1 MESKIGVYICS
12 GCDIDQ
18 ALDVDELVKVAGK
31 ECKAPVSKTHPFL
44 CSEEGVQLMKE
55 DQKNEGVNRF
65 MIAACSQ
72 RYHEATFDMGDDS
85 LVVRA
90 PIREYVAWT
99 QKTKDEN
106 GEFDEDTQLAGEE
119 YIQMYYAKIKKHG
132 IPEAFEQDTSKNLLV
147 IGGGVSGMTAAME
160 AANAGYSVNLVE
172 KEDHLGG
179 FCLDEYKL
187 IPAQAPFRDP
197 QMNSVSEAVSAVA
210 SNNLITVHASS
221 FVVSISGQPGEFQVK
236 LNSEGEFKEFK
247 SGAIIMATGSHPYDA
262 EKLTELGIQYENVI
276 SSAEFEQMAKS
287 GNIQR
292 KDGTPAL
299 NIGFIQCAGS
309 RTPEH
314 LPYCSGTCCMDSL
327 KQAAYIRE
335 QNPDAKAHIIYRDIR
350 TPGLYEDFY
359 RTRQDDPG
367 VFLTQGD
374 VVGVNETENKNIA
387 IDVDNTLFG
396 EPVTMEMD
404 LVVLAVGQVPSTMKG
419 ESALNL
425 QYRQGPDLPELKYGY
440 PDSHFICFPYE
451 TRRTGIYAVG
461 SVRQPMDINDA
472 KLDATGAA
480 LKAIQAIELT
490 DQGKTVHPRVGDLTF
505 PEFALSR
512 CTSCKR
518 CTEECPFGVLE
529 VDDKGMPLPNPAR
542 CRSCGICMGSCPVQ
556 IISFKD
562 SSPNIFKEMMTS
574 YEMPDEFDEKPRVLI
589 FVCENDALPVF
600 DMAALER
607 LKINTNVRIMPMR
620 CLGGT
625 NLIYVTDALS
635 YGYDGIMF
643 MGCAFGDDYQC
654 HFVNG
659 SELANMRLSKVQET
673 IGRLNLEPER
683 VRQYAISMNDYE
695 KLPKII
701 DDFVEELEDFGP
713 NPFKGM

>member
-1 MESKIGVYICS
+1 MESKIGVYVCS

-18 ALDVDELVKVAGK
+18 ALDVDELVKVASK
-31 ECKAPVSKTHPFL
+31 ECKAPVAKTHPFL
-44 CSEEGVQLMKE
+44 CSEEGVQMMKE

-72 RYHEATFDMGDDS
+72 RYHEATFDMGDDNI
-85 LVVRA
+85 VVRA

-99 QKTKDEN
+99 QNTKDEK
-106 GEFDEDTQLAGEE
+106 GEVDEDTQLAGEE
-119 YIQMYYAKIKKHG
+119 YLQMYYAKIKKHG
-132 IPEAFEQDTSKNLLV
+132 IPEPFEQDTSKNLLV

-210 SNNLITVHASS
+210 SNDLITVHASS

-236 LNSEGEFKEFK
+236 LNTDGEFKEFK
-247 SGAIIMATGSHPYDA
+247 SGAIIMATGSHPFDA
-262 EKLTELGIQYENVI
+262 EKLTELGIKYENVI
-276 SSAEFEQMAKS
+276 SSVEFEQMAKS
-287 GNIQR
+287 GKIQR
-292 KDGTPAL
+292 NDGKPAL

-335 QNPDAKAHIIYRDIR
+335 QNPDAKAHIIYRDMR

-480 LKAIQAIELT
+480 LKAIQAMELT

-529 VDDKGMPLPNPAR
+529 EDEKGTPFPNPAR

-574 YEMPDEFDEKPRVLI
+574 YELPDEFEEKPRILI
-589 FVCENDALPVF
+589 FACENDALPVF

-635 YGYDGIMF
+635 VGYDGIMF

-654 HFVNG
+654 HFVKG
-659 SELANMRLSKVQET
+659 SELANMRLGKVQET

-701 DDFVEELEDFGP
+701 DDFVEELGDFGP

>member
-1 MESKIGVYICS
+1 MESKIGVYVCS

-18 ALDVDELVKVAGK
+18 ALDVDELVKVASK
-31 ECKAPVSKTHPFL
+31 ECKAPVAKTHPFL
-44 CSEEGVQLMKE
+44 CSEEGVQMMKE

-72 RYHEATFDMGDDS
+72 RYHEATFDMGDDNI
-85 LVVRA
+85 VVRA

-99 QKTKDEN
+99 QNTKDEK
-106 GEFDEDTQLAGEE
+106 GEVDEDTQLAGEE
-119 YIQMYYAKIKKHG
+119 YLQMYYAKIKKHG
-132 IPEAFEQDTSKNLLV
+132 IPEPFEQDTSKNLLV

-210 SNNLITVHASS
+210 SNDLITVHASS

-236 LNSEGEFKEFK
+236 LNTDGEFKEFK
-247 SGAIIMATGSHPYDA
+247 SGAIIMATGSHPFDA
-262 EKLTELGIQYENVI
+262 EKLTELGIKYENVI
-276 SSAEFEQMAKS
+276 SSVEFEQMAKS
-287 GNIQR
+287 GKIQR
-292 KDGTPAL
+292 NDGKPAL

-335 QNPDAKAHIIYRDIR
+335 QNPDAKAHIIYRDMR

-374 VVGVNETENKNIA
+374 VVGVNETENQNIT

-480 LKAIQAIELT
+480 LKAIQAMELT

-529 VDDKGMPLPNPAR
+529 EDEKGTPFPNPAR

-574 YEMPDEFDEKPRVLI
+574 YELPDEFEEKPRILI
-589 FVCENDALPVF
+589 FACENDALPVF

-635 YGYDGIMF
+635 VGYDGIMF

-654 HFVNG
+654 HFVKG
-659 SELANMRLSKVQET
+659 SELANMRLGKVQET

-701 DDFVEELEDFGP
+701 DDFVEELGDFGP

>member
-1 MESKIGVYICS
+1 MESKIGVYVCS

-18 ALDVDELVKVAGK
+18 ALDVDELVKVASK
-31 ECKAPVSKTHPFL
+31 ECKAPVAKTHPFL
-44 CSEEGVQLMKE
+44 CSEEGVQMMKE

-72 RYHEATFDMGDDS
+72 RYHEATFDMGDDNI
-85 LVVRA
+85 VVRA

-99 QKTKDEN
+99 QNTKDEK
-106 GEFDEDTQLAGEE
+106 GEVDEDTQLAGEE
-119 YIQMYYAKIKKHG
+119 YLQMYYAKIKKHG
-132 IPEAFEQDTSKNLLV
+132 IPEPFEQDTSKNLLV

-210 SNNLITVHASS
+210 SNDLITVHASS

-236 LNSEGEFKEFK
+236 LNTDGGFKEFK

-262 EKLTELGIQYENVI
+262 EKLTELGIKYENVI
-276 SSAEFEQMAKS
+276 SSVEFEQMAKS
-287 GNIQR
+287 GKIQR
-292 KDGTPAL
+292 NDGKPAL

-335 QNPDAKAHIIYRDIR
+335 QNPDAKAHIIYRDMR

-480 LKAIQAIELT
+480 LKAIQAMELT

-529 VDDKGMPLPNPAR
+529 EDEKGTPFPNPAR

-574 YEMPDEFDEKPRVLI
+574 YELPDEFEEKPRILI
-589 FVCENDALPVF
+589 FACENDALPVF

-635 YGYDGIMF
+635 VGYDGIMF

-654 HFVNG
+654 HFVKG
-659 SELANMRLSKVQET
+659 SELANMRLGKVQET

-701 DDFVEELEDFGP
+701 DDFVEELGDFGP

>member
-236 LNSEGEFKEFK
+236 LNTDGGFKEFK

-262 EKLTELGIQYENVI
+262 EKLTELGIKYENVI

-287 GNIQR
+287 GKIQR
-292 KDGTPAL
+292 KDGKPAL

-425 QYRQGPDLPELKYGY
+425 QYHQGPDLPELKYGY

-529 VDDKGMPLPNPAR
+529 EDDKGMPLPNPAR

-659 SELANMRLSKVQET
+659 SELANMRLGKVQET

>member
-99 QKTKDEN
+99 QKTKKES

-119 YIQMYYAKIKKHG
+119 YLQMYYAKIKKHG
-132 IPEAFEQDTSKNLLV
+132 LPEAFEQDTSKNLLV

-187 IPAQAPFRDP
+187 IPAQAPFQDP
-197 QMNSVSEAVSAVA
+197 EMNSIPEAVSAVA
-210 SNNLITVHASS
+210 SNDLITVHASS

-236 LNSEGEFKEFK
+236 LNTDGEIKKFK

-276 SSAEFEQMAKS
+276 SSAEFEQMSKS

-335 QNPDAKAHIIYRDIR
+335 QNPDAKAHIIYRDMR

-374 VVGVNETENKNIA
+374 VVGVHETDNKNIA

-480 LKAIQAIELT
+480 LKAIQAMELT

-529 VDDKGMPLPNPAR
+529 EDDKGMPLPNPAR

-574 YEMPDEFDEKPRVLI
+574 YEMPDEFEEKPRILI
-589 FVCENDALPVF
+589 FACENDALPVF

-620 CLGGT
+620 CLGGL
-625 NLIYVTDALS
+625 NLVYINDALS
-635 YGYDGIMF
+635 SGYDGIML
-643 MGCAFGDDYQC
+643 MGCSFDDDYQC
-654 HFVNG
+654 HFVKG
-659 SELANMRLSKVQET
+659 SELANMRLGKVQET
-673 IGRLNLEPER
+673 IGRLNLEQER
-683 VRQYAISMNDYE
+683 VQQYAISMNDYE

-701 DDFVEELEDFGP
+701 DDFAEELEDFGP

>member
-1 MESKIGVYICS
+1 MESKIGVYVCS

-18 ALDVDELVKVAGK
+18 ALDVDELVKVASK
-31 ECKAPVSKTHPFL
+31 ECKAPVAKTHPFL
-44 CSEEGVQLMKE
+44 CSEEGVQMMKE

-72 RYHEATFDMGDDS
+72 RYHEATFDMGDDNI
-85 LVVRA
+85 VVRA

-99 QKTKDEN
+99 QNTKDEK
-106 GEFDEDTQLAGEE
+106 GEVDEDTQLAGEE
-119 YIQMYYAKIKKHG
+119 YLQMYYAKIKKHG
-132 IPEAFEQDTSKNLLV
+132 IPEPFEQDTSKNLLV

-236 LNSEGEFKEFK
+236 LNTDGGFKEFK

-262 EKLTELGIQYENVI
+262 EKLTELGIKYENVI

-287 GNIQR
+287 GKIQR
-292 KDGTPAL
+292 NDGKPAL

-374 VVGVNETENKNIA
+374 VVGVNETENQNIT

-480 LKAIQAIELT
+480 LKAIQAMELT

-529 VDDKGMPLPNPAR
+529 EDEKGTPFPNPAR

-574 YEMPDEFDEKPRVLI
+574 YELPDEFEEKPRILI
-589 FVCENDALPVF
+589 FACENDALPVF

-635 YGYDGIMF
+635 VGYDGIMF

-654 HFVNG
+654 HFVKG
-659 SELANMRLSKVQET
+659 SELANMRLGKVQET

-701 DDFVEELEDFGP
+701 DDFVEELGGFGP

>member
-1 MESKIGVYICS
+1 MESKIGVYVCS

-18 ALDVDELVKVAGK
+18 ALDVDELVKVASK
-31 ECKAPVSKTHPFL
+31 ECKAPVAKTHPFL
-44 CSEEGVQLMKE
+44 CSEEGVQMMKE

-72 RYHEATFDMGDDS
+72 RYHEATFDMGDDNI
-85 LVVRA
+85 VVRA

-99 QKTKDEN
+99 QNTKDEK
-106 GEFDEDTQLAGEE
+106 GEVDEDTQLAGEE
-119 YIQMYYAKIKKHG
+119 YLQMYYAKIKKHG
-132 IPEAFEQDTSKNLLV
+132 IPEPFEQDTSKNLLV

-210 SNNLITVHASS
+210 SNDLITVHASS

-236 LNSEGEFKEFK
+236 LNTDGEFKEFK

-262 EKLTELGIQYENVI
+262 EKLTELGIKYENVI
-276 SSAEFEQMAKS
+276 SSVEFEQMAKS
-287 GNIQR
+287 GKIQR
-292 KDGTPAL
+292 NDGKPAL

-335 QNPDAKAHIIYRDIR
+335 QNPNAKAHIIYRDMR

-374 VVGVNETENKNIA
+374 VVGVNETENQNIT

-480 LKAIQAIELT
+480 LKAIQAMELT

-529 VDDKGMPLPNPAR
+529 EDEKGTPFLNPAR

-574 YEMPDEFDEKPRVLI
+574 YELPDEFEEKPRILI
-589 FVCENDALPVF
+589 FACENDALPVF

-635 YGYDGIMF
+635 VGYDGIMF

-654 HFVNG
+654 HFVKG
-659 SELANMRLSKVQET
+659 SELANMRLGKVQET

-701 DDFVEELEDFGP
+701 DDFVEELGDFGP

>member
-1 MESKIGVYICS
+1 MESKIGVYVCS

-18 ALDVDELVKVAGK
+18 ALDVDELVKVASK
-31 ECKAPVSKTHPFL
+31 ECKAPVAKTHPFL
-44 CSEEGVQLMKE
+44 CSEEGVQMMKE

-72 RYHEATFDMGDDS
+72 RYHEATFDMGDDNI
-85 LVVRA
+85 VVRA

-99 QKTKDEN
+99 QNTKDEK
-106 GEFDEDTQLAGEE
+106 GEVDEDTQLAGEE
-119 YIQMYYAKIKKHG
+119 YLQMYYAKIKKHG
-132 IPEAFEQDTSKNLLV
+132 IPEPFEQDTSKNLLV

-210 SNNLITVHASS
+210 SNDLITVHASS

-236 LNSEGEFKEFK
+236 LNTDGEFKEFK

-262 EKLTELGIQYENVI
+262 EKLTELGIKYENVI

-287 GNIQR
+287 GKIQR
-292 KDGTPAL
+292 NDGKPAL

-335 QNPDAKAHIIYRDIR
+335 QNSDAKAYIIYRDMR

-374 VVGVNETENKNIA
+374 VVGVNETENQNIT

-480 LKAIQAIELT
+480 LKAIQAMELT

-529 VDDKGMPLPNPAR
+529 EDEKGTPFPNPAR

-574 YEMPDEFDEKPRVLI
+574 YELPDEFEEKPRILI
-589 FVCENDALPVF
+589 FACENDALPVF

-635 YGYDGIMF
+635 VGYDGIMF

-654 HFVNG
+654 HFVKG
-659 SELANMRLSKVQET
+659 SELANMRLGKVQET

-701 DDFVEELEDFGP
+701 DDFVEELGDFGP

>member
-1 MESKIGVYICS
+1 MESKIGVYVCS

-31 ECKAPVSKTHPFL
+31 ECKAPVAKTHPFL
-44 CSEEGVQLMKE
+44 CSEEGVQMMKE

-72 RYHEATFDMGDDS
+72 RYHEATFDMGDDNI
-85 LVVRA
+85 VVRA

-99 QKTKDEN
+99 QNTKDEK
-106 GEFDEDTQLAGEE
+106 GEVDEDTQLAGEE
-119 YIQMYYAKIKKHG
+119 YLQMYYAKIKKHG
-132 IPEAFEQDTSKNLLV
+132 IPEPFEQDTSKNLLV

-210 SNNLITVHASS
+210 SNDLITVHASS

-236 LNSEGEFKEFK
+236 LNTDGEFKEFK

-262 EKLTELGIQYENVI
+262 EKLTELGIKYENVI
-276 SSAEFEQMAKS
+276 SSVEFEQMAKS
-287 GNIQR
+287 GKIQR
-292 KDGTPAL
+292 NDGKPAL

-335 QNPDAKAHIIYRDIR
+335 QNSDAKAHIIYRDMR

-374 VVGVNETENKNIA
+374 VVGVNETENQNIT

-396 EPVTMEMD
+396 EPVTMEMN

-529 VDDKGMPLPNPAR
+529 EDDKGMPLPNPAR

-620 CLGGT
+620 CLGGL
-625 NLIYVTDALS
+625 NLVYINDALS
-635 YGYDGIMF
+635 SGYDGIML
-643 MGCAFGDDYQC
+643 MGCSYDDDYQC
-654 HFVNG
+654 HFVKG
-659 SELANMRLSKVQET
+659 SELANMRLGKVQET

-683 VRQYAISMNDYE
+683 VQQYAISMNDYE

>member
-197 QMNSVSEAVSAVA
+197 EMNSISAAVSAVA

-335 QNPDAKAHIIYRDIR
+335 QNPDAKAHIIYRDMR

-472 KLDATGAA
+472 KIDATGAA

-529 VDDKGMPLPNPAR
+529 EDDKGMPLPNPAR

-701 DDFVEELEDFGP
+701 DDCVEELEDFGP

>member
-119 YIQMYYAKIKKHG
+119 YLQMYYAKIKKHG

-236 LNSEGEFKEFK
+236 LNTDGGFKEFK

-262 EKLTELGIQYENVI
+262 EKLTELGIKYENVI

-287 GNIQR
+287 GKIQR
-292 KDGTPAL
+292 KDGKPAL

-425 QYRQGPDLPELKYGY
+425 QYHQGPDLPELKYGY

-480 LKAIQAIELT
+480 LKAIQAMELT

-635 YGYDGIMF
+635 FGYDGIMF

>member
-1 MESKIGVYICS
+1 MDNKIGVYICS

-18 ALDVDELVKVAGK
+18 ALDVEELAKVATK
-31 ECKAPVSKTHPFL
+31 ECKVPVCKTHPFL
-44 CSEEGVQLMKE
+44 CSEEGVQLLKE

-72 RYHEATFDMGDDS
+72 RYHEATFDMGEKNI
-85 LVVRA
+85 VVRA

-99 QKTKDEN
+99 QKTKDDS
-106 GEFDEDTQLAGEE
+106 GKFDEDTQLAGEE
-119 YIQMYYAKIKKHG
+119 YIQMYTAKLKKHG
-132 IPEAFEQDTSKNLLV
+132 VAEPYEQDTSKNLLV

-179 FCLDEYKL
+179 FCLNEHKL
-187 IPAQAPFRDP
+187 IPAHAPFREP
-197 QMNSVSEAVSAVA
+197 EINSVSAAVGAVA
-210 SNNLITVHASS
+210 SNDLITVHASS
-221 FVVSISGQPGEFQVK
+221 FVVSISGQPGDFQVK
-236 LNSEGEFKEFK
+236 LNSCGEIKEFK
-247 SGAIIMATGSHPYDA
+247 SGAIIMATGSQPYDA
-262 EKLTELGIQYENVI
+262 AKLTELGIQYENVV

-287 GNIQR
+287 GNIVR

-309 RTPEH
+309 RTPDH
-314 LPYCSGTCCMDSL
+314 LSYCSGTCCMDSL

-335 QNPDAKAHIIYRDIR
+335 QNPETKAHIIYRDMR

-359 RTRQDDPG
+359 RSRQNDPG

-374 VVGVNETENKNIA
+374 VVGVNETGDKNIS

-396 EPVTMEMD
+396 EQVSLEMD
-404 LVVLAVGQVPSTMKG
+404 LVVLAVGQVPSTLNG

-425 QYRQGPDLPELKYGY
+425 EYRQGPDLPELKYGY

-529 VDDKGMPLPNPAR
+529 EDEKGTPFPNPAR
-542 CRSCGICMGSCPVQ
+542 CRSCGVCMGSCPVQ

-589 FVCENDALPVF
+589 FACENDALPVF
-600 DMAALER
+600 DMAAMNRLE
-607 LKINTNVRIMPMR
+607 INTNVRIIPMR
-620 CLGGT
+620 CLGGL

-654 HFVNG
+654 HFVKG
-659 SELANMRLSKVQET
+659 SELANTRLTKVQET
-673 IGRLNLEPER
+673 IGRLNLESER
-683 VRQYAISMNDYE
+683 IQQFAISMNDYE

-701 DDFVEELEDFGP
+701 NDFVEEIEDFGP

>member
-119 YIQMYYAKIKKHG
+119 YLQMYYAKIKKHG

-236 LNSEGEFKEFK
+236 LNTDGGFKEFK

-262 EKLTELGIQYENVI
+262 EKLTELGIKYENVI

-287 GNIQR
+287 GKIQR
-292 KDGTPAL
+292 KDGKPAL

-425 QYRQGPDLPELKYGY
+425 QYHQGPDLPELKYGY

-480 LKAIQAIELT
+480 LKAIQAMELT

-529 VDDKGMPLPNPAR
+529 EDDKGMPLPNPAC

-659 SELANMRLSKVQET
+659 SELANMRLGKVQET

>member
-1 MESKIGVYICS
+1 MESKIGVYVCS

-31 ECKAPVSKTHPFL
+31 ECKAPVAKTHPFL
-44 CSEEGVQLMKE
+44 CSEEGVQMMKE

-72 RYHEATFDMGDDS
+72 RYHEATFDMGDDNI
-85 LVVRA
+85 VVRA

-99 QKTKDEN
+99 QNTKDEK
-106 GEFDEDTQLAGEE
+106 GEVDEDTQLAGEE
-119 YIQMYYAKIKKHG
+119 YLQMYYAKIKKHG
-132 IPEAFEQDTSKNLLV
+132 IPEPFEQDTSKNLLV

-210 SNNLITVHASS
+210 SNDLITVHASS

-236 LNSEGEFKEFK
+236 LNTDGEFKEFK

-262 EKLTELGIQYENVI
+262 EKLTELGIKYENVI

-287 GNIQR
+287 GKIQR
-292 KDGTPAL
+292 NDGKPAL

-335 QNPDAKAHIIYRDIR
+335 QNPDAKAHIIYRDMR

-480 LKAIQAIELT
+480 LKAIQAMELT

-529 VDDKGMPLPNPAR
+529 EDEKGTPFPNPAR

-574 YEMPDEFDEKPRVLI
+574 YELPDEFEEKPRILI
-589 FVCENDALPVF
+589 FACENDALPVF

-635 YGYDGIMF
+635 VGYDGIMF

-654 HFVNG
+654 HFVKG
-659 SELANMRLSKVQET
+659 SELANMRLGKVQET

-701 DDFVEELEDFGP
+701 DDFVEELGDFGP

>member
-236 LNSEGEFKEFK
+236 LNTDGGFKEFK

-262 EKLTELGIQYENVI
+262 EKLTELGIKYENVI

-287 GNIQR
+287 GKIQR
-292 KDGTPAL
+292 KDGKPAL

-529 VDDKGMPLPNPAR
+529 EDDKGMPLPNPAR

-635 YGYDGIMF
+635 FGYDGIMF

>member
-236 LNSEGEFKEFK
+236 LNTDGGFKEFK
-247 SGAIIMATGSHPYDA
+247 SGAINMATGSHPYDA
-262 EKLTELGIQYENVI
+262 EKLTELGIKYENVI

-287 GNIQR
+287 GKIQR
-292 KDGTPAL
+292 KDGKPAL

-472 KLDATGAA
+472 KIDATGAA

-635 YGYDGIMF
+635 FGYDGIMF

>member
-1 MESKIGVYICS
+1 MESKIGVYVCS

-31 ECKAPVSKTHPFL
+31 ECKAPVAKTHPFL
-44 CSEEGVQLMKE
+44 CSEEGVQMMKE

-119 YIQMYYAKIKKHG
+119 YLQMYYAKIKKHG
-132 IPEAFEQDTSKNLLV
+132 ISEAFEQDTSKNLLV

-197 QMNSVSEAVSAVA
+197 EMNSIHEAVSSVA
-210 SNNLITVHASS
+210 SNDLITVHASS

-236 LNSEGEFKEFK
+236 LNTDGEIKKFK
-247 SGAIIMATGSHPYDA
+247 SGAIILATGSHPYDA
-262 EKLTELGIQYENVI
+262 EKLSELGIQYENVI

-287 GNIQR
+287 GNIQH

-335 QNPDAKAHIIYRDIR
+335 QNPDAKAHIIYRDMR

-374 VVGVNETENKNIA
+374 VVGVNETESKNIA

-396 EPVTMEMD
+396 EPGTMEMD
-404 LVVLAVGQVPSTMKG
+404 LVVLAVGQVPSTMNG

-480 LKAIQAIELT
+480 LKAIQAMELT

-529 VDDKGMPLPNPAR
+529 EDDKGMPLPNPAR

-574 YEMPDEFDEKPRVLI
+574 FEMPDEFEEKPRILI
-589 FVCENDALPVF
+589 FACENDALPVF

-635 YGYDGIMF
+635 FGYDGIMF

-659 SELANMRLSKVQET
+659 SELANMRLGKVQET

>member
-119 YIQMYYAKIKKHG
+119 YLQMYYAKIKKHG

-197 QMNSVSEAVSAVA
+197 EMNSISAAVSAVA

-287 GNIQR
+287 GKIQR
-292 KDGTPAL
+292 KDGKPAL

-350 TPGLYEDFY
+350 TPGLYEEFY

-425 QYRQGPDLPELKYGY
+425 QYHQGPDLPELKYGY

-480 LKAIQAIELT
+480 LKAIQAMELT

-635 YGYDGIMF
+635 FGYDGIMF

-659 SELANMRLSKVQET
+659 SELANMRLGKVQET

>member
-119 YIQMYYAKIKKHG
+119 YLQMYYAKIKKHG

-197 QMNSVSEAVSAVA
+197 EMNSISAAVSAVA

-335 QNPDAKAHIIYRDIR
+335 QNPDAKAHIIYRDMR

-480 LKAIQAIELT
+480 LKAIQAMELT

-529 VDDKGMPLPNPAR
+529 EDDKGMPLPNPAR

-589 FVCENDALPVF
+589 FACENDALPVF

-620 CLGGT
+620 CLGGL
-625 NLIYVTDALS
+625 NLVYINDALS
-635 YGYDGIMF
+635 SGYDGIML
-643 MGCAFGDDYQC
+643 MGCSYGDDYQC
-654 HFVNG
+654 HFVKG
-659 SELANMRLSKVQET
+659 SELANMRLGKVQET

-683 VRQYAISMNDYE
+683 VQQYAISMNDYE

>member
-1 MESKIGVYICS
+1 MESKIGVYVCS

-31 ECKAPVSKTHPFL
+31 ECKAPVAKTHPFL
-44 CSEEGVQLMKE
+44 CSEEGVQMMKE

-119 YIQMYYAKIKKHG
+119 YLQMYYAKIKKHG
-132 IPEAFEQDTSKNLLV
+132 IPEPFEQDTFKNLLV

-197 QMNSVSEAVSAVA
+197 EMNSISEAVSAVA
-210 SNNLITVHASS
+210 SNDLITVHASS

-236 LNSEGEFKEFK
+236 LNTDGEFKEFK

-262 EKLTELGIQYENVI
+262 EKLTELGIKYENVI
-276 SSAEFEQMAKS
+276 SSVEFEQMAKS
-287 GNIQR
+287 GKIQR
-292 KDGTPAL
+292 NDGKPAL

-335 QNPDAKAHIIYRDIR
+335 QNPDAKAHIIYRDMR

-374 VVGVNETENKNIA
+374 VVGVNETDNKNIA

-480 LKAIQAIELT
+480 LKAIQAMELT

-529 VDDKGMPLPNPAR
+529 EDDKGMPLPNPAR

-574 YEMPDEFDEKPRVLI
+574 YELPDEFEEKPRILI
-589 FVCENDALPVF
+589 FACENDALPVF

-620 CLGGT
+620 CLGGL
-625 NLIYVTDALS
+625 NLVYINDALS
-635 YGYDGIMF
+635 SGYDGIML
-643 MGCAFGDDYQC
+643 MGCSYDDDYQC
-654 HFVNG
+654 HFVKG
-659 SELANMRLSKVQET
+659 SELANMRLGKVQET

-683 VRQYAISMNDYE
+683 VQQYAISMNDYE

>member
-1 MESKIGVYICS
+1 MESKIGVYVCS

-18 ALDVDELVKVAGK
+18 ALDVDELVKVASK
-31 ECKAPVSKTHPFL
+31 ECKAPVAKTHPFL
-44 CSEEGVQLMKE
+44 CSEEGVQMMKE

-72 RYHEATFDMGDDS
+72 RYHEATFDMGDDNI
-85 LVVRA
+85 VVRA

-99 QKTKDEN
+99 QNTKDEK
-106 GEFDEDTQLAGEE
+106 GEVDEDTQLAGEE
-119 YIQMYYAKIKKHG
+119 YLQMYYAKIKKHG
-132 IPEAFEQDTSKNLLV
+132 IPEPFEQDTSKNLLV

-210 SNNLITVHASS
+210 SNDLITVHASS

-236 LNSEGEFKEFK
+236 LNTDGEFKEFK

-262 EKLTELGIQYENVI
+262 EKLTELGIKYENVI

-287 GNIQR
+287 GKIQR
-292 KDGTPAL
+292 NDGKPAL

-335 QNPDAKAHIIYRDIR
+335 QNSDAKAHIIYRDMR

-480 LKAIQAIELT
+480 LKAIQAMELT

-529 VDDKGMPLPNPAR
+529 EDEKGTPFPNPAR

-574 YEMPDEFDEKPRVLI
+574 YEMPDEFEEKPRILI
-589 FVCENDALPVF
+589 FACENDALPVF

-607 LKINTNVRIMPMR
+607 LKINTNIRIMPMR
-620 CLGGT
+620 CLGGL
-625 NLIYVTDALS
+625 NLVYINDALS
-635 YGYDGIMF
+635 SGYDGIML
-643 MGCAFGDDYQC
+643 MGCSYGDDYQC
-654 HFVNG
+654 HFVKG
-659 SELANMRLSKVQET
+659 SELANMRLGKVQET

-683 VRQYAISMNDYE
+683 VQQYEISMNDYE

>member
-1 MESKIGVYICS
+1 MESKIGVYVCS

-18 ALDVDELVKVAGK
+18 ALDVDELVKVASK
-31 ECKAPVSKTHPFL
+31 ECKAPVAKTHPFL
-44 CSEEGVQLMKE
+44 CSEEGVQMMKE

-72 RYHEATFDMGDDS
+72 RYHEATFDMGDDNI
-85 LVVRA
+85 VVRA

-99 QKTKDEN
+99 QNTKDEK
-106 GEFDEDTQLAGEE
+106 GEVDEDTQLAGEE
-119 YIQMYYAKIKKHG
+119 YLQMYYAKIKKHG
-132 IPEAFEQDTSKNLLV
+132 IPEPFEQDTSKNLLV

-210 SNNLITVHASS
+210 SNDLITVHASS

-236 LNSEGEFKEFK
+236 LNTDGEFKEFK

-262 EKLTELGIQYENVI
+262 EKLTELGIKYENVI
-276 SSAEFEQMAKS
+276 SSVEFEQMAKS
-287 GNIQR
+287 GQLQR
-292 KDGTPAL
+292 NDGKLAL

-335 QNPDAKAHIIYRDIR
+335 QNSDAKAHIIYRDMR

-374 VVGVNETENKNIA
+374 VVGVNETENQNIT

-480 LKAIQAIELT
+480 LKAIQAMELT

-529 VDDKGMPLPNPAR
+529 EDEKGTPFPNPAR

-574 YEMPDEFDEKPRVLI
+574 YELPDEFEEKPRILI
-589 FVCENDALPVF
+589 FACENDALPVF

-635 YGYDGIMF
+635 VGYDGIMF

-654 HFVNG
+654 HFVKG
-659 SELANMRLSKVQET
+659 SELANMRLGKVQET

-701 DDFVEELEDFGP
+701 DDFVEELGDFGP

>member
-197 QMNSVSEAVSAVA
+197 EMNSISAAVSAVA

-335 QNPDAKAHIIYRDIR
+335 QNPDAKAHIIYRDMR

-374 VVGVNETENKNIA
+374 VVGVNETESKKIA

-425 QYRQGPDLPELKYGY
+425 QYHQGPDLPELKYGY

-480 LKAIQAIELT
+480 LKAIQAMELT

-574 YEMPDEFDEKPRVLI
+574 FEMPDEFEEKPRILI
-589 FVCENDALPVF
+589 FACENDALPVF

-620 CLGGT
+620 CLGGL
-625 NLIYVTDALS
+625 NLVYINDALS
-635 YGYDGIMF
+635 SGYDGIML
-643 MGCAFGDDYQC
+643 MGCSYGDDYQC
-654 HFVNG
+654 HFVKG
-659 SELANMRLSKVQET
+659 SELANMRLGKVQET

-683 VRQYAISMNDYE
+683 VQQYAISMNDYE

>member
-1 MESKIGVYICS
+1 MESKIGVYVCS

-18 ALDVDELVKVAGK
+18 ALDVDELVKVASK
-31 ECKAPVSKTHPFL
+31 ECKAPVAKTHPFL
-44 CSEEGVQLMKE
+44 CSEEGVQMMKE

-72 RYHEATFDMGDDS
+72 RYHEATFDMGDDNI
-85 LVVRA
+85 VVRA

-99 QKTKDEN
+99 QNTKDEK
-106 GEFDEDTQLAGEE
+106 GEVDEDTQLAGEE
-119 YIQMYYAKIKKHG
+119 YLQMYYAKIKKHG
-132 IPEAFEQDTSKNLLV
+132 IPEPFEQDTSKNLLV

-210 SNNLITVHASS
+210 SNDLITVHASS

-236 LNSEGEFKEFK
+236 LNTDGEFKEFK
-247 SGAIIMATGSHPYDA
+247 SGAIIMATGSHPFDA
-262 EKLTELGIQYENVI
+262 EKLTELGIKYENVI
-276 SSAEFEQMAKS
+276 SSVEFEQMAKS
-287 GNIQR
+287 GKIQR
-292 KDGTPAL
+292 NDGKPAL

-335 QNPDAKAHIIYRDIR
+335 QNSDAKAHIIYRDMR

-374 VVGVNETENKNIA
+374 VVGVNETENQNIT

-480 LKAIQAIELT
+480 LKAIQAMELT

-529 VDDKGMPLPNPAR
+529 EDEKGTPFPNPAR

-574 YEMPDEFDEKPRVLI
+574 YELPDEFEEKPRILI
-589 FVCENDALPVF
+589 FACENDALPVF

-607 LKINTNVRIMPMR
+607 LKINTNVRVMPMR

-635 YGYDGIMF
+635 VGYDGIMF

-654 HFVNG
+654 HFVKG
-659 SELANMRLSKVQET
+659 SELANMRLGKVQET

-701 DDFVEELEDFGP
+701 DDFVEELEGFGP

>member
-1 MESKIGVYICS
+1 MESKIGVYVCS

-18 ALDVDELVKVAGK
+18 ALDVDELVKVASK
-31 ECKAPVSKTHPFL
+31 ECKAPVAKTHPFL
-44 CSEEGVQLMKE
+44 CSEEGVQMMKE

-119 YIQMYYAKIKKHG
+119 YLQMYYAKIKKHG
-132 IPEAFEQDTSKNLLV
+132 IPEPFEQDTSKNLLV

-210 SNNLITVHASS
+210 SNDLITVHASS

-236 LNSEGEFKEFK
+236 LNTDGEFKEFK

-262 EKLTELGIQYENVI
+262 EKLTELGIKYENVI
-276 SSAEFEQMAKS
+276 SSVEFEQMAKS
-287 GNIQR
+287 GKIQR
-292 KDGTPAL
+292 NDGKPAL

-335 QNPDAKAHIIYRDIR
+335 QNPDAKAHIIYRDMR

-480 LKAIQAIELT
+480 LKAIQAMELT

-529 VDDKGMPLPNPAR
+529 EDEKGTPFPNPAR

-574 YEMPDEFDEKPRVLI
+574 YELPDEFEEKPRILI
-589 FVCENDALPVF
+589 FACENDALPVF

-635 YGYDGIMF
+635 VGYDGIMF

-654 HFVNG
+654 HFVKG
-659 SELANMRLSKVQET
+659 SELANMRLGKVQET

-701 DDFVEELEDFGP
+701 DDFVEELGDFGP

>member
-1 MESKIGVYICS
+1 MESKIGVYVCS

-18 ALDVDELVKVAGK
+18 ALDVDELVKVASK
-31 ECKAPVSKTHPFL
+31 ECKAPVAKTHPFL
-44 CSEEGVQLMKE
+44 CSEEGVQMMKE

-72 RYHEATFDMGDDS
+72 RYHEATFDMGDDNI
-85 LVVRA
+85 VVRA

-99 QKTKDEN
+99 QNTKDEK
-106 GEFDEDTQLAGEE
+106 GEVDEDTQLAGEE
-119 YIQMYYAKIKKHG
+119 YLQMYYAKIKKHG
-132 IPEAFEQDTSKNLLV
+132 IPEPFEQDTSKNLLV

-210 SNNLITVHASS
+210 SNDLITVHASS

-236 LNSEGEFKEFK
+236 LNTDGEFKEFK
-247 SGAIIMATGSHPYDA
+247 SGAIIMATGSHPFDA
-262 EKLTELGIQYENVI
+262 EKLTELGIKYENVI
-276 SSAEFEQMAKS
+276 SSVEFEQMAKS
-287 GNIQR
+287 GKIQR
-292 KDGTPAL
+292 NDGKPAL

-335 QNPDAKAHIIYRDIR
+335 QNSDAKAHIIYRDMR

-480 LKAIQAIELT
+480 LKAIQAMELT

-529 VDDKGMPLPNPAR
+529 EDEKGTPFPNPAR

-574 YEMPDEFDEKPRVLI
+574 YELPDEFEEKPRILI
-589 FVCENDALPVF
+589 FACENDALPVF

-635 YGYDGIMF
+635 VGYDGIMF

-654 HFVNG
+654 HFVKG
-659 SELANMRLSKVQET
+659 SELANMRLGKVQET

-701 DDFVEELEDFGP
+701 DDFVEELGDFGP

>member
-1 MESKIGVYICS
+1 
-12 GCDIDQ
+12 
-18 ALDVDELVKVAGK
+18 
-31 ECKAPVSKTHPFL
+31 
-44 CSEEGVQLMKE
+44 
-55 DQKNEGVNRF
+55 
-65 MIAACSQ
+65 
-72 RYHEATFDMGDDS
+72 
-85 LVVRA
+85 
-90 PIREYVAWT
+90 
-99 QKTKDEN
+99 
-106 GEFDEDTQLAGEE
+106 
-119 YIQMYYAKIKKHG
+119 
-132 IPEAFEQDTSKNLLV
+132 
-147 IGGGVSGMTAAME
+147 
-160 AANAGYSVNLVE
+160 
-172 KEDHLGG
+172 
-179 FCLDEYKL
+179 
-187 IPAQAPFRDP
+187 
-197 QMNSVSEAVSAVA
+197 
-210 SNNLITVHASS
+210 
-221 FVVSISGQPGEFQVK
+221 
-236 LNSEGEFKEFK
+236 
-247 SGAIIMATGSHPYDA
+247 
-262 EKLTELGIQYENVI
+262 LGIQYENVI

-335 QNPDAKAHIIYRDIR
+335 QNPDAKAHIIYRDMR

-374 VVGVNETENKNIA
+374 VVGVNETEGKKIA

-472 KLDATGAA
+472 KIDATGAA
-480 LKAIQAIELT
+480 LKAIQAMELT

-529 VDDKGMPLPNPAR
+529 EDDKGMPLPNPAR

-574 YEMPDEFDEKPRVLI
+574 YEMPDEFDEKPRILI
-589 FVCENDALPVF
+589 FACENDALPVF

-620 CLGGT
+620 CLGGL
-625 NLIYVTDALS
+625 NLVYINDALS
-635 YGYDGIMF
+635 SGYDGIML
-643 MGCAFGDDYQC
+643 MGCSYDDDYQC
-654 HFVNG
+654 HFVKG
-659 SELANMRLSKVQET
+659 SELANMRLGKVQET

-683 VRQYAISMNDYE
+683 VQQYEISMNDYE

>member
-236 LNSEGEFKEFK
+236 LNTDGGFKEFK

-262 EKLTELGIQYENVI
+262 EKLTELGIKYENVI

-287 GNIQR
+287 GKIQR
-292 KDGTPAL
+292 KDGKPAL

-425 QYRQGPDLPELKYGY
+425 QYHQGPDLPELKYGY

-480 LKAIQAIELT
+480 LKAIQAMELT

-529 VDDKGMPLPNPAR
+529 EDDKGMPLPNPAR

>member
-31 ECKAPVSKTHPFL
+31 ECKAPVAKTHPFL
-44 CSEEGVQLMKE
+44 CSEEGVQMMKE

-119 YIQMYYAKIKKHG
+119 YLQMYYAKIKKHG
-132 IPEAFEQDTSKNLLV
+132 IPEPFEQDTFKNLLV

-197 QMNSVSEAVSAVA
+197 EMNSISEAVSAVA
-210 SNNLITVHASS
+210 SNDLITVHASS

-236 LNSEGEFKEFK
+236 LNTDGEIKKFK

-335 QNPDAKAHIIYRDIR
+335 QNPDAKAHIIYRDMR

-374 VVGVNETENKNIA
+374 VVGVNETDNKNIA

-480 LKAIQAIELT
+480 LKAIQAMELT

-529 VDDKGMPLPNPAR
+529 EDDKGMPLPNPAR

-574 YEMPDEFDEKPRVLI
+574 YELPDEFEEKPRILI
-589 FVCENDALPVF
+589 FACENDALPVF

-620 CLGGT
+620 CLGGL
-625 NLIYVTDALS
+625 NLVYINDALS
-635 YGYDGIMF
+635 SGYDGIML
-643 MGCAFGDDYQC
+643 MGCSYGDDYQC
-654 HFVNG
+654 HFVKG
-659 SELANMRLSKVQET
+659 SELANMRLGKVQET

-683 VRQYAISMNDYE
+683 VQQYAISMNDYE

>member
-1 MESKIGVYICS
+1 MESKIGVYVCS

-18 ALDVDELVKVAGK
+18 ALDVDELVKVASK
-31 ECKAPVSKTHPFL
+31 ECKAPVTKTHPFL
-44 CSEEGVQLMKE
+44 CSEEGVQMMKE
-55 DQKNEGVNRF
+55 DQKNESVNRF

-72 RYHEATFDMGDDS
+72 RYHEATFDMGDDNI
-85 LVVRA
+85 VVRA

-99 QKTKDEN
+99 QNTKDEK
-106 GEFDEDTQLAGEE
+106 GEVDEDTQLAGEE
-119 YIQMYYAKIKKHG
+119 YLQMYYAKIKKHG
-132 IPEAFEQDTSKNLLV
+132 IPEPFEQDTSKNLLV

-210 SNNLITVHASS
+210 SNDLITVHASS

-236 LNSEGEFKEFK
+236 LNTDGEFKEFK

-262 EKLTELGIQYENVI
+262 EKLTELGIKYENVV
-276 SSAEFEQMAKS
+276 SSAEFEQMAKY
-287 GNIQR
+287 GKIQR
-292 KDGTPAL
+292 NDGKPAL

-335 QNPDAKAHIIYRDIR
+335 QNPDAKAHIIYRDMR

-396 EPVTMEMD
+396 ESVTMEMD

-425 QYRQGPDLPELKYGY
+425 QYRLGPDLPELKYGY

-480 LKAIQAIELT
+480 LKAIQAMELT

-529 VDDKGMPLPNPAR
+529 EDEKGTPFPNPAR

-574 YEMPDEFDEKPRVLI
+574 YELPDEFEEKPRILI
-589 FVCENDALPVF
+589 FACENDALPVF

-607 LKINTNVRIMPMR
+607 LKINTNVRVMPMR

-635 YGYDGIMF
+635 VGYDGIMF

-659 SELANMRLSKVQET
+659 SELANMRLGKVQET

-701 DDFVEELEDFGP
+701 DDFVEELGDFGP

>member
-72 RYHEATFDMGDDS
+72 RYHEATFDMGDDNI
-85 LVVRA
+85 VVRA

-99 QKTKDEN
+99 QNTKDEK
-106 GEFDEDTQLAGEE
+106 GEVDEDTQLAGEE
-119 YIQMYYAKIKKHG
+119 YLQMYYAKIKKHG
-132 IPEAFEQDTSKNLLV
+132 IPEPFEQDTSKNLLV

-210 SNNLITVHASS
+210 SNDLITVHASS

-236 LNSEGEFKEFK
+236 LNTDGEFKEFK

-262 EKLTELGIQYENVI
+262 EKLTELGIKYENVI
-276 SSAEFEQMAKS
+276 SSVEFEQMAKS
-287 GNIQR
+287 GKIQR
-292 KDGTPAL
+292 NDGKPAL

-335 QNPDAKAHIIYRDIR
+335 QNSDAKAHIIYRDMR

-374 VVGVNETENKNIA
+374 VVGVNETENQNIT

-480 LKAIQAIELT
+480 LKAIQAMELT

-529 VDDKGMPLPNPAR
+529 EDEKGTPFLNPAR

-574 YEMPDEFDEKPRVLI
+574 YELPDEFEEKPRILI
-589 FVCENDALPVF
+589 FACENDALPVF

-607 LKINTNVRIMPMR
+607 LKINTNVRVMPMR

-635 YGYDGIMF
+635 VGYDGIMF

-654 HFVNG
+654 HFVKG
-659 SELANMRLSKVQET
+659 SELANMRLGKVQET

-701 DDFVEELEDFGP
+701 DDFVEELEGFGP